1 MRLVVACCSL
11 SMAAALCGCASTD
24 GRVQGFHSGSGS
36 ANGNYGAQAE
46 GEMRGPAGERC
57 IVFNW
62 DRPLTRD
69 LAVRLKSASCES
81 KTHPFWMDT
90 RELSRTV
97 IPLSESNARDGSNDP

>member
-1 MRLVVACCSL
+1 MRLVVACGFLAMAL
-11 SMAAALCGCASTD
+11 SGCASTD
-24 GRVQGFHSGSGS
+24 GQVQSFGNGTGSEY
-36 ANGNYGAQAE
+36 GNYVPQAD

-69 LAVRLKSASCES
+69 LAVRLTSASCES

-97 IPLSESNARDGSNDP
+97 IPLSRSNVKGSLTDP